1 MLKFKKYLSVLLAVA
16 MILSSVAVFADGEA
30 AKSSVSFSDLDAD
43 TIVGKAVA
51 ELVPYGIIS
60 GYPDGTFGQDKT
72 ITRAEFAKIIVT
84 FLNLQNIGTEG
95 LPTGFADVDDTNHW
109 GQPYI
114 RTAIDRGIILGYPDG
129 TFKPDNPVK
138 YCEAVKMMVCALN
151 YGEVAASRTQ
161 PGALWYTGYIAQAAD
176 LGILKNISIGSA
188 EDPASRGLVAILTS
202 NSLDA
207 EVAQTTVGGS
217 GATPGGTTA
226 REEFLKTTKVT
237 GIVVSCQQTNIDG
250 GTATGKLR
258 LIEIDT
264 GDGAE
269 TYMVPVGTDTL
280 SLLGYKIDATIS
292 EDASGDYPVIATI
305 TKAKSNKVVK
315 VDAGDIDSISTSSV
329 EYWESDASTSTET
342 AGIENDASFI
352 YNGKVLD
359 EVLDTD
365 LEIKAGSIVLLSN
378 DGDKQADVVFINDC
392 EVYAVKSSSVDTAT
406 KLKKIYTLYTE
417 GDEGTIIVPQKSKY
431 VTVNN
436 KGTEVEDTTSFPVS
450 KYDIINLYRS
460 KDGEVFNMTVTRKEI
475 AGSVTEVSA
484 NTVSIKNTE
493 YKFAYNF
500 REYEGTDKPVFISGN
515 NAKVYLDATGKIAAA
530 QNMSTAADSSV
541 YLGYIL
547 GAEAGE
553 GINGKNQV
561 RMYGMSS
568 GKTGE
573 RNYELAE
580 NVRVDGTLVSGKEAI
595 DGNGDS
601 ENPVPNLL
609 DAATEANKNKDEM
622 YLDDD
627 YTKSLSLGKYA
638 QFIRYT
644 LNSEGKIDTFDT
656 VLPNA
661 AIADDD
667 LVQTL
672 PFPNTNDDRYGKNI
686 NEEGYW
692 AGKYKFST
700 GNIFVD
706 GDAGTIMG
714 INSNTKVLVVPIDNT
729 NISSYKQYTGTSYFN
744 KGTSYRVEGYCLNAT
759 NIAQYVVV
767 YAGKD
772 EAEIT
777 SNANIAIAGNIKQV
791 TSQIPDLQHQDALI
805 GWNFKSG
812 AAITEQNPLLASET
826 NLFYGKIRAGEIFR
840 YALDDKYASKTEM
853 ILDIEVDENGV
864 RKPVLFKQ
872 QLVEEEVANALAPV
886 TKKADA
892 IRYRDI
898 QFDAETATKQGSSNR
913 IIYGTVVSKSQ
924 DDDGKNRTITLTNTI
939 AEDGEVFTKSGAGI
953 FTLAPNAKIF
963 VLDLTATEES
973 KVVIEE
979 DKENGYD
986 YFADIVT
993 VADVEKSTN
1002 DIYDATQVLMFYA
1015 SPNVRT
1021 MFIIKQPKPSAN

>member
-16 MILSSVAVFADGEA
+16 MILSSVSVFAEGENT
-30 AKSSVSFSDLDAD
+30 KSVTFSDLDAN
-43 TIVGKAVA
+43 TTVGKAVA

-95 LPTGFADVDDTNHW
+95 LSTGFADVDQNSHW

-176 LGILKNISIGSA
+176 IGILKNISIGAA

-217 GATPGGTTA
+217 GTTAGGTTA
-226 REEFLKTTKVT
+226 REEFLKTTKIT
-237 GIVVSCQQTNIDG
+237 GIVVSCQQTNIEG

-258 LIEIDT
+258 LIEVDT

-292 EDASGDYPVIATI
+292 EDSSGDYPVIATI
-305 TKAKSNKVVK
+305 TKTKANKVVT
-315 VDAGDIDSISTSSV
+315 VDADDIDSISTSSV
-329 EYWESDASTSTET
+329 EYWESDVSTSTE
-342 AGIENDASFI
+342 AVGIENDASFI

-365 LEIKAGSIVLLSN
+365 LEIKAGNIVLLSN

-436 KGTEVEDTTSFPVS
+436 KGTEVEDTTSFSVS

-460 KDGEVFNMTVTRKEI
+460 KDGEVFNMVVTRNQKS
-475 AGSVTEVSA
+475 GSVTEISA
-484 NTVSIKNTE
+484 NTVSIKNVE

-500 REYEGTDKPVFISGN
+500 KEYDGTDKPVFISGN
-515 NAKVYLDATGKIAAA
+515 NARVYLDAYGKIAAA
-530 QNMSTAADSSV
+530 ENMSSAEDSSV

-580 NVRVDGTLVSGKEAI
+580 NVRVDGTLASGEEAV
-595 DGNGDS
+595 GVL
-601 ENPVPNLL
+601 ET
-609 DAATEANKNKDEM
+609 AAAKANANKGNM

-644 LNSEGKIDTFDT
+644 LDSDGKIDTIDT
-656 VLPNA
+656 VSENA
-661 AIADDD
+661 AVADDD
-667 LVQTL
+667 LEQGL
-672 PFPNTNDDRYGKNI
+672 PFPNVNDDRYGKDI
-686 NEEGYW
+686 TEEDYW
-692 AGKYKFST
+692 AGKYKFTT

-714 INSNTKVLVVPIDNT
+714 INSNTRVLVVPIDNT
-729 NISSYKQYTGTSYFN
+729 NISAYKQYTGTSYFN
-744 KGTSYRVEGYCLNAT
+744 KGTSYRVEGYCLNET
-759 NIAQYVVV
+759 NIAKYVIV

-777 SNANIAIAGNIKQV
+777 SNANIAIAGSIKQV

-812 AAITEQNPLLASET
+812 AAITEQSPLLASEP

-853 ILDIEVDENGV
+853 VLDIEVDEDGV

-953 FTLAPNAKIF
+953 FTLASNAKIF
-963 VLDLTATEES
+963 VIDLTATDES

-993 VADVEKSTN
+993 VTDVEKSTN

-1021 MFIIKQPKPSAN
+1021 MFIIKKPKPSAN